1 MIFLKKNSLIHMTA
15 DYKAILVLN
24 DGTYFEGIGFGAIKQ
39 VDGEVVFNTGMVGYP
54 ESMTDPSYQGQILTL
69 TYPLIGNYGVPD
81 LDARDKWNIPK
92 FFESDFDE
100 YPPNYPVEVHSHHTN
115 PKGIKIT
122 GLVIHELCE
131 APNHWNMKMTLNQ
144 WMKREGIP
152 GIAGV
157 DTRELTKKLRV
168 HGVMLGLLKVCKMG
182 DEPNIDRLITE
193 AEKVQD
199 PNDRNLVEEVSIS
212 QPMIYENK
220 SALTIVLIDVGAK
233 LNIIRNL
240 LARNLTV
247 IRVPYNFSAKEILE
261 YKPDGFFLTNGPGD
275 PKHPSLQST
284 IETTRE
290 LVEENLP
297 LMGICYGNQIFSL
310 AMGADTF
317 KLKYGHRSQNQPSM
331 DLETKRCYITTQN
344 HGFAVDV
351 ESLQSTDLKLW
362 FINVNDKTVEGVKHT
377 KKKAFSVQFHPEH
390 YPGPVD
396 AEYLFEE
403 YIKILKNGG
412 V

>member
-1 MIFLKKNSLIHMTA
+1 MHMTI
-15 DYKAILVLN
+15 DCKAILVLN
-24 DGTYFEGIGFGAIKQ
+24 DGTYFEGIGFGATKQ

-81 LDARDKWNIPK
+81 PDARDKWNIPR

-100 YPPNYPVEVHSHHTN
+100 YAPNQPVELHNQHPA

-122 GLVIHELCE
+122 GLVIHELCKE
-131 APNHWNMKMTLNQ
+131 PSHWNMKMTLDQ
-144 WMKREGIP
+144 WMKKEGIP
-152 GIAGV
+152 GIEGV

-168 HGVMLGLLKVCKMG
+168 HGVMLGLLKVCEEG
-182 DEPNIDRLITE
+182 EDLDIDKLIKE
-193 AEKVQD
+193 ARKVQD
-199 PNDRNLVEEVSIS
+199 PNERNLVGEVSIKN
-212 QPMIYENK
+212 PIIYENK
-220 SALTIVLIDVGAK
+220 GSIKIVLIDVGAK

-240 LARNLTV
+240 LARNFTV

-261 YKPDGFFLTNGPGD
+261 YHPDGFFITNGPGD
-275 PKHPSLQST
+275 PKHASLKST

-310 AMGADTF
+310 AMGADTY
-317 KLKYGHRSQNQPSM
+317 KLKYGHRSQNQPCM
-331 DLETKRCYITTQN
+331 DLETGRCYITTQN

-351 ESLQSTDLKLW
+351 ESLQQTDLKLW
-362 FINVNDKTVEGVKHT
+362 FVNANDKTVEGVKHT

-396 AEYLFEE
+396 AEYLFDT
-403 YIKILKNGG
+403 YRHILETGG
-412 V
+412 N

>member
-1 MIFLKKNSLIHMTA
+1 MTNNR
-15 DYKAILVLN
+15 KAILVLS
-24 DGTYFEGIGFGAIKQ
+24 DGTYFEGSGFGAAKK

-81 LDARDKWNIPK
+81 PDARDKWNIPQ

-100 YPPNYPVEVHSHHTN
+100 YAPNQPVEQHAQHNHPN
-115 PKGIKIT
+115 GIKVT
-122 GLVIHELCE
+122 ALVIHELCQQ
-131 APNHWNMKMTLNQ
+131 PSHWNSKMTLEQ
-144 WMKREGIP
+144 WMMSEGIP
-152 GIAGV
+152 GIEGI

-168 HGVMLGLLKVCKMG
+168 HGVMLGLLQVCEEG
-182 DEPNIDRLITE
+182 EEPNIENLVLE
-193 AEKVQD
+193 AKEVPD
-199 PNDRNLVEEVSIS
+199 PNARDLVQEVSVKNPIV
-212 QPMIYENK
+212 YENIGPLK
-220 SALTIVLIDVGAK
+220 VVVIDVGAK

-247 IRVPYNFSAKEILE
+247 IQVPYDFSVKEILE
-261 YKPDGFFLTNGPGD
+261 YHPDGFFITNGPGD
-275 PKHPSLQST
+275 PKHPSLRTT

-310 AMGADTF
+310 AMGADTY
-317 KLKYGHRSQNQPSM
+317 KLKYGHRSQNQPCM
-331 DLETKRCYITTQN
+331 DLETERCYITTQN

-351 ESLQSTDLKLW
+351 ESLKQTDLKLW
-362 FINVNDKTVEGVKHT
+362 FINANDKTVEGVKHT
-377 KKKAFSVQFHPEH
+377 KKNAFSVQFHPEH

-396 AEYLFEE
+396 AEYLFDYYTHMLETRVE
-403 YIKILKNGG
+403 
-412 V
+412 

>member
-1 MIFLKKNSLIHMTA
+1 MTS
-15 DYKAILVLN
+15 DRKAILILN
-24 DGTYFEGIGFGAIKQ
+24 DGTYFEGKGFGATTQ

-81 LDARDKWNIPK
+81 LDARDRWNIPR
-92 FFESDFDE
+92 FFEADFDE
-100 YPPNYPVEVHSHHTN
+100 YAPNEPVAQHAEHPY

-122 GLVIHELCE
+122 GLVVHELCKE
-131 APNHWNMKMTLNQ
+131 PNHWNMKMTLDE
-144 WMKREGIP
+144 WMRSEGIP
-152 GIAGV
+152 GIEGV

-168 HGVMLGLLKVCKMG
+168 HGVLLGLLKVFEEEE
-182 DEPNIDRLITE
+182 EPSIGNLVDQ
-193 AEKVQD
+193 AYKVQD
-199 PNDRNLVEEVSIS
+199 PNDRNLVGEVSIKK
-212 QPMIYENK
+212 PMVYENVGNLK
-220 SALTIVLIDVGAK
+220 IVLIDVGAK

-240 LARNLTV
+240 LGRKLTV
-247 IRVPYNFSAKEILE
+247 IRVPYNFTAKEILE

-275 PKHPSLQST
+275 PKHESLKTT
-284 IETTRE
+284 IETTQE

-351 ESLQSTDLKLW
+351 ESLKQTDLKLW
-362 FINVNDKTVEGVKHT
+362 FVNVNDKTVEGVRHT
-377 KKKAFSVQFHPEH
+377 KKNAFSIQFHPEH

-396 AEYLFEE
+396 AEYLFDK
-403 YIKILKNGG
+403 YIQMLKTGG
-412 V
+412 R